1 MTGFG
6 TVTANNKDWE
16 LEVSVK
22 SVNSRFLE
30 VKFYTALHYMAL
42 EPELKKIISQQCQRG
57 YFVVRMDRFPPKPLP
72 DISPRYSQIQA
83 KKWKS
88 LYNQMSKE
96 MNFKNDLTLRDLI
109 PQEGVIQLVEKAQTL
124 TEWEKKKAKESFQ
137 KAFRLCLQERKR
149 EGSALKK
156 DIFSRLKELKSLCEG
171 IQQLNK
177 KQIAKYMRKK
187 SRQTEEALSKNLA
200 LELEKFDIH
209 EELIRIKEHLAHFK
223 KIMSSPL
230 PIGRKMDFYIQ
241 EILREMNTMG
251 SKSQLSNLT
260 LKVVEGK
267 FVLEKI
273 KEQAQNIE

>member
-30 VKFYTALHYMAL
+30 VKFYTALHYMVL

-72 DISPRYSQIQA
+72 EISPRYSQIQA

-88 LYNQMSKE
+88 LYNQISKE

-109 PQEGVIQLVEKAQTL
+109 PQEGVIQLVEKAQIL

-149 EGSALKK
+149 EGLALKK

-171 IQQLNK
+171 VQQLNK
-177 KQIAKYMRKK
+177 KQKANYMRKK

-200 LELEKFDIH
+200 LDLEKFDIH

-223 KIMSSPL
+223 KIMNSPL